1 MNFLKNLEARIES
14 LVEGTFRS
22 AFKSEVQPVELARR
36 LAKEMDANKT
46 ASVARTYAPNEY
58 RIFLSPDDRAHF
70 EGYEEGLKKELSV
83 HLLEHARRRGYSLI
97 SRPSIDF
104 ETDDQLEMGQFGIQ
118 ARMVDA
124 QEEADDAVPGAD
136 GHTMVFTARS
146 RPEREPAVS
155 ESTDAVLIAGDRRY
169 ALSGSISVIG
179 RGRECD
185 ITLPDPNISRRHAEI
200 KKIGNSWAL
209 EDLGS
214 TNGTKLD
221 GMKVNGQVPLQPG
234 DNITVGSTQ
243 LLFETE

>member
-1 MNFLKNLEARIES
+1 MNFLKNLEARIEN

-104 ETDDQLEMGQFGIQ
+104 ETDDRLDLGQFGIQ

-136 GHTMVFTARS
+136 GHTMVFTAGS
-146 RPEREPAVS
+146 RPEREPAVF
-155 ESTDAVLIAGDRRY
+155 ESTDAVLIVGDRRY
-169 ALSGSISVIG
+169 ALSGYCVIG

-200 KKIGNSWAL
+200 KQIGNGWTL

-214 TNGTKLD
+214 TNGTKL
-221 GMKVNGQVPLQPG
+221 GAMKISGQVPLQPR
-234 DNITVGSTQ
+234 DIITVGSTQ